1 MKRLTS
7 AASLMLLCGTAACNR
22 SPDAAVAPMVSAN
35 SAAAV
40 SDAVSTTR
48 ASRPTVAASG
58 VGTNTVGPASDWNG
72 RYLYEFGG
80 GANTAGTAV
89 TVAYT
94 LTLTPS
100 SCTFSA
106 EGYQTDET
114 IACTTKRDARAI
126 DIAFRSYSDGGV
138 TDRYGNAVY
147 AVGDPL
153 FSLENK
159 NGTLITHWKGYA
171 LPDDKP
177 HGPAVFFSMTRAEI
191 GECQSAVGRSC
202 SIRSPRR

>member
-1 MKRLTS
+1 MVIVKGLTG
-7 AASLMLLCGTAACNR
+7 AALFVLLGGTAACSR
-22 SPDAAVAPMVSAN
+22 SPDAAASPMVSTN
-35 SAAAV
+35 SAVDVPDALPTTGASPSAV
-40 SDAVSTTR
+40 AITKAVTK
-48 ASRPTVAASG
+48 TVQ
-58 VGTNTVGPASDWNG
+58 PASDWNG
-72 RYLYEFGG
+72 RYSFEFGG
-80 GANTAGTAV
+80 GANAAGTAV

-114 IACTTKRDARAI
+114 IACTTKRDARGI
-126 DIAFRSYSDGGV
+126 DIAFKSYSDGGT
-138 TDRYGNAVY
+138 TDKYGNAVY

-159 NGTLITHWKGYA
+159 EGKLITRWKGYA

-177 HGPAVFFSMTRAEI
+177 HSPAVYFTR
-191 GECQSAVGRSC
+191 
-202 SIRSPRR
+202 